1 MCATGWQKVEA
12 WEDELLAT
20 TDLVFP
26 VGERSAVLHA
36 VAAFRLSM
44 SSEFAHINWVS
55 HGECR
60 AKKNAKGAFQI
71 IEKGWYVLLN
81 VPMTRFVS

>member
-1 MCATGWQKVEA
+1 
-12 WEDELLAT
+12 
-20 TDLVFP
+20 

-36 VAAFRLSM
+36 AAAFRFSM
-44 SSEFAHINWVS
+44 SSKFAHINWIS

-71 IEKGWYVLLN
+71 IEKGWYV
-81 VPMTRFVS
+81 